1 MFNFSVKPVPTQKKD
16 TNSNS
21 LRHNIY
27 STIYR
32 LISLHLRLIFIF
44 ILFLT
49 LYNLF
54 TKCKISLF
62 LHLYIISTVLP
73 RRSPWSVSDSSLLS
87 FYFYTATEPQSRARQ
102 EAQKPRITKP
112 SSYFYPFRQA
122 LCSVAVYK
130 QNHRNEQKSA
140 SISVPPPI

>member
-1 MFNFSVKPVPTQKKD
+1 MFQFNFSVKPVKKD
-16 TNSNS
+16 TNSNG

-32 LISLHLRLIFIF
+32 LISLHLRLVFIF
-44 ILFLT
+44 ILLLT
-49 LYNLF
+49 LYIFLF
-54 TKCKISLF
+54 TKWKISIC
-62 LHLYIISTVLP
+62 LHLYIISTVLV

-87 FYFYTATEPQSRARQ
+87 FIFIRRPSHRAGSDGR
-102 EAQKPRITKP
+102 AQRAPKHRMTMKR

-130 QNHRNEQKSA
+130 QNHRN
-140 SISVPPPI
+140 